1 MSITCVAAMQQAQER
16 IQLLTMPQKQ
26 NSQDK
31 PKHKFVA
38 DAREIALSAL
48 LLMSD
53 FWERKREY
61 CRLSEIDDK
70 WQYSYV
76 DMENVTIEF
85 LLFYSTGRHRWR
97 CGIRHIPGCGSGH
110 YIVRPSCGR

>member
-48 LLMSD
+48 LLILITCVFPMH
-53 FWERKREY
+53 ELINPPIL
-61 CRLSEIDDK
+61 C
-70 WQYSYV
+70 
-76 DMENVTIEF
+76 
-85 LLFYSTGRHRWR
+85 
-97 CGIRHIPGCGSGH
+97 
-110 YIVRPSCGR
+110 